1 MDKNAIK
8 KYAVWARTELI
19 ERVRQRA
26 LKYEVAVD
34 ADANAESASGK
45 VMTDIEK
52 TQRQAAIARMRE
64 KGYEYVIEE
73 VAYTWF
79 NRFAALRYMEV
90 NNYLP
95 TRVRVFTDENGAF
108 KPQILAEAIHLN
120 LDGLDMEKV
129 YALKEAENNDE
140 LYKYLLITQCNALSA
155 VLPQMFKPVDERCKE
170 EKNDYTILLFPDNQ
184 LREGSVIEQMIEKIP
199 EDNFDVNSE
208 NGQLEIIGWLYQYY
222 ISERHEEVVSIS
234 NKGAVKKD
242 DIPAATQLFTT
253 DWVVRYI
260 VDNSVGRYWIERN
273 PNSSLVNELEF
284 YVKPKNAT
292 LLNEKSNMVS
302 PEEITFFDPC
312 IGSGHFAIYAFD
324 VLMKIY
330 MEYGYSQRDAVAAIV
345 EKNIYGLDIDD
356 RAAQLAYF
364 SVMMKACQYD
374 RRFFTRNI
382 QPHIFSIAESNQL
395 DSYCVDYFC
404 NGDESLNKMMNTI
417 KNCMFNAK
425 EYGSLL
431 TIPDLDFSK
440 LHTRLEEIKEDINIV
455 RDVAIAQIRPL
466 IEVAEILSQKYAIV
480 ATNPPY
486 LNRYNEILKE
496 FVLGNYKDYS
506 GDLFSVFMYHNF
518 VFTLPDGYCG
528 FMTPFV
534 WMFIKS
540 YEKLRDYLISKKS
553 IATLIQFEYSAY
565 EEATVPI
572 CTFVLKNKHEKT
584 KGLYFKL
591 SDFRGG
597 MDVQRNKTLEAIIN
611 PECGYFY
618 ETDIANFSRINGHPI
633 AFWASEKMLNA
644 FENFST
650 IAELAPP
657 KQGLATANN
666 DLYLKLWFEPS
677 IDKIGMG
684 ITSCSDAAKSGYKWF
699 PYNKGGAFRRWFG
712 NRDYVVNW
720 ENDGYEI
727 KNFKD
732 NKGKI
737 RSRPQN
743 LAYYFKQGI
752 TWSDITSASFSG
764 RYTENGFIFD
774 IKGSSGFPD
783 PDKIYYI
790 LGFLNSSVSQKCIKI
805 LNPTI
810 TTQVGDMA
818 RIPVSFDESKKQSVD
833 DLVRENISI
842 AQSDWNSFETSWNF
856 TKHPLLG
863 KGTIIEDAYTQW
875 ERECSDRFTRLKD
888 NEVAINRI
896 FIELYGLDDE
906 MSPSVLDKD
915 VEVSCHH
922 ADKVREVKSL
932 ISFAVGCMFGRY
944 SLNIEGLVYAGGVW
958 DTSKYTTYFADKDNI
973 IPICDD
979 EYFEDDIT
987 GLFVKFIETAFG
999 QEDLDKN
1006 IRYIADTLGGDGT
1019 PKEVIRD
1026 YFLSDKGFY
1035 ADHCSTYS
1043 VSGSGK
1049 RPIYW
1054 LFDSGKKNGF
1064 KALVYMHRYQPDTIA
1079 RMRTDYVHEQQSRYR
1094 TAITDLENRIA
1105 DASTSERV
1113 RLNKQLTKLRDQSE
1127 EIRKYEEKIHHLAD
1141 QYIAIDLDDGVKKN
1155 YEIFKDVLAKIK

>member
-19 ERVRQRA
+19 DRVRQRA
-26 LKYEVAVD
+26 VRYEVT
-34 ADANAESASGK
+34 ADANPNADSASGK
-45 VMTDIEK
+45 VLTPIEK
-52 TQRQAAIARMRE
+52 TQRQAAIARMRD

-79 NRFAALRYMEV
+79 NRFVALRYMEA

-95 TRVRVFTDENGAF
+95 SRVRVFTDGNGSF
-108 KPQILAEAIHLN
+108 KPQILTEAIHLN

-129 YALKEAENNDE
+129 YALKEAEDNDE

-155 VLPQMFKPVDERCKE
+155 VLPQMFKPVDEKCKL
-170 EKNDYTILLFPDNQ
+170 EKDDYTILLFPDNL
-184 LREGSVIEQMIEKIP
+184 LREGSAVEQMVARIP
-199 EDNFDVNSE
+199 EENFDVNTE
-208 NGQLEIIGWLYQYY
+208 DGQVEIIGWLYQYY
-222 ISERHEEVVSIS
+222 ISERHEEVVNIS

-273 PNSSLVNELEF
+273 PNSSLADELEF
-284 YVKPKNAT
+284 YVKPKSDVQISVEDNF
-292 LLNEKSNMVS
+292 S
-302 PEEITFFDPC
+302 PESITFFDPC
-312 IGSGHFAIYAFD
+312 VGSGHFAIYAFD

-330 MEYGYSQRDAVAAIV
+330 TEYGYSQRDAAAAIV

-356 RAAQLAYF
+356 RAARLAYF

-382 QPHIFSIAESNQL
+382 QPHIFPIIESKHL
-395 DSYCVDYFC
+395 DSYCLDYFC
-404 NGDESLNKMMNTI
+404 KGDCNLQQMMNRIMST
-417 KNCMFNAK
+417 MENAK
-425 EYGSLL
+425 EYGSLVDIHDVDINCL
-431 TIPDLDFSK
+431 YQRLD
-440 LHTRLEEIKEDINIV
+440 EIRDDINIV
-455 RDVAIAQIRPL
+455 RDATLAQIEP
-466 IEVAEILSQKYAIV
+466 IFSVVDILTRKYAVV

-486 LNRYNEILKE
+486 LNRYNDTLKE
-496 FVLGNYKDYS
+496 FILENYKDYS
-506 GDLFSVFMYHNF
+506 GDLFSVFMYRNF
-518 VFTLPDGYCG
+518 DFALPDGYCG

-540 YEKLRDYLISKKS
+540 YEKLRDYLISQKS
-553 IATLIQFEYSAY
+553 ISTLIQFEYSAY

-572 CTFVLKNKHEKT
+572 CTFVLKNRQDEK

-591 SDFRGG
+591 SDFKGG
-597 MDVQRNKTLEAIIN
+597 MDIQRKKTLEAIAN

-618 ETDIANFSRINGHPI
+618 ETDIANYSRIDGHPI

-644 FENFST
+644 FEHFPT
-650 IAELAPP
+650 ISQLAPP

-677 IDKIGMG
+677 IKKVGMG
-684 ITSCSDAAKSGYKWF
+684 ITSCSDAEKSGYKWF
-699 PYNKGGAFRRWFG
+699 PYNKGGAFRRWYG

-720 ENDGYEI
+720 EHDGYEI

-732 NKGKI
+732 EKGKV

-743 LAYYFKQGI
+743 LAYYFRQGI

-783 PDKIYYI
+783 ADKILYI

-818 RIPVSFDESKKQSVD
+818 RIPVAFDEGKKQHVEE
-833 DLVRENISI
+833 LVRENIGI
-842 AQSDWNSFETSWNF
+842 VQSDWNAFETSWDF
-856 TKHPLLG
+856 VKHPLQRDVSL
-863 KGTIIEDAYTQW
+863 IEEAYRQW
-875 ERECSDRFTRLKD
+875 EMECNDRFNRLKC
-888 NEVAINRI
+888 NEIAINQI
-896 FIELYGLDDE
+896 FIELYGLEDE
-906 MSPSVLDKD
+906 MSPDVLDKD
-915 VEVSCHH
+915 VEASCHH
-922 ADKVREVKSL
+922 ADKEREVKSL

-944 SLNIEGLVYAGGVW
+944 SLDVEGLIYAGGNL
-958 DTSKYTTYFADKDNI
+958 DESQYTTYPVDDDNI

-979 EYFEDDIT
+979 EYFEDDVT
-987 GLFVKFIETAFG
+987 GLFVKFIETVYG
-999 QEDLDKN
+999 RDNLDKN
-1006 IRYIADTLGGDGT
+1006 LHFIADALGGKGT

-1035 ADHCSTYS
+1035 ADHCSAYS

-1064 KALVYMHRYQPDTIA
+1064 KALVYLHRYQPDTIA

-1094 TAITDLENRIA
+1094 TATTDLENRIA
-1105 DASTSERV
+1105 GASTSEGV
-1113 RLNKQLTKLRDQSE
+1113 RLKKQLTKLKAQSE
-1127 EIRKYEEKIHHLAD
+1127 EIHIYEEKIHHLAD
-1141 QYIAIDLDDGVKKN
+1141 QMIRIDLDDGVKHN
-1155 YEIFKDVLAKIK
+1155 YKIFKDVLAKIK